1 MRNILLAT
9 AAMIGLGMASANATQ
24 IISFGQTSSN
34 NTVTATDNGTTT
46 NIGISGASIL
56 IDQLFGV
63 PTPPAIAAF
72 MNLSA
77 VSAGPAVPIGAQ
89 FVQHYNGSFTIC
101 STLNCGGVGNVN
113 DLSGVFTDAAFGTST
128 GGQLS
133 INVAAP
139 PDTLALTSSVI
150 PAIDLISPSS
160 FTLSMSNIAA
170 PPGLHLDGTTIAAF
184 TASFAGVANATTEA
198 VPTPEPAALGL
209 LGVGLLGIGMVRRR
223 RA

>member
-9 AAMIGLGMASANATQ
+9 AALIGLAGTANATQ
-24 IISFGQTSSN
+24 IISFGQTSGS

-46 NIGISGASIL
+46 TITTSGTPIL
-56 IDQLFGV
+56 IDQLFGIT
-63 PTPPAIAAF
+63 TPPAISAF
-72 MNLSA
+72 MNFTA
-77 VSAGPAVPIGAQ
+77 VSQGAAVPIGAQ

-101 STLNCGGVGNVN
+101 STVNCAGPGNVN

-139 PDTLALTSSVI
+139 PDTLVLTSSVI
-150 PAIDLISPSS
+150 PAIDLLSPSS

-184 TASFAGVANATTEA
+184 TASFSGVASATTEA
-198 VPTPEPAALGL
+198 IPAPEPAALGL
-209 LGVGLLGIGMVRRR
+209 LGIGLLGIGMVRRR